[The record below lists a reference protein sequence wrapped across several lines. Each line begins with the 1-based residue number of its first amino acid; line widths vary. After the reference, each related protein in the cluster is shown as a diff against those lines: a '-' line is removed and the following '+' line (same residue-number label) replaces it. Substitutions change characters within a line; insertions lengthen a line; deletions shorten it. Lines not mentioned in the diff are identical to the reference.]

1 MAEITIA
8 HIINPYRA
16 RNGSDPLHAQAVTM
30 ATMKAA
36 QAAASHEV
44 EVGLFAAFF
53 PEDEAEVPVGF
64 GKARP
69 LERSVLDMASITAGN
84 PRKLPLLKDV
94 LDRLHDVSSAGFL
107 VYSNADIAL
116 MPGFYSRVKHIIE
129 EGFTGFAI
137 NRRTIG
143 DQFLGVQD
151 IPRMIEA
158 AEQGGEKHPGFDC
171 FVFERQAY
179 EKYDLGTSCIGGNW
193 IGRVL
198 LCNVMARAARFK
210 IFEDERL
217 TFHIGDDR
225 PWLDAAHAPYNQ
237 HNQAQLTDILNR
249 LTNAEHIDNRAEI
262 VELRDSFQKAC
273 QFQPAAIPPNI
284 IEMNSPVLE
293 LPGPPEKIYHARFRP
308 NCSWEGWRS
317 PLLRQDPVFIV
328 GYPRSGTTPVQSLIA
343 TQENIYSFYETHF
356 FSSVLPG
363 VLENDGR
370 VLPECLDAVIGK
382 MRERIAFSRNA
393 EAHVRS
399 LALEGSLSSKMLFE
413 NLVIDNLI
421 GKVGPERLPRIRWME
436 KTPLH
441 AQHLPTIHRYYPA
454 AKIIHVLRHPEK
466 AIISRRRHFA
476 FNNETEWTV
485 EKHAQKWLEC
495 VAAVENF
502 SASHPQSVL
511 AVRLEDVARRPAAE
525 MKRICRFLGIPFDR
539 GLLEKHKAISASLH
553 YPWETWKHGSMNE
566 ISRAVAERMS
576 YSLPQPDREMLW
588 TVAGEE
594 MSRYGYHCP
603 GMARERVSASAART
617 ISLAGKHAL
626 RLGNSLGFWMRPRS
640 GKINL
645 ADEARQFYGQHRYGW
660 RYAVES
666 LRRFHHPRGVR
677 LDAFIERTFAWRSA
691 ELKPHLEPWIGFIHI
706 PPNIPDW
713 FQGYQSNDKI
723 FQSEA
728 WKRSA
733 PFCKGLYT
741 LSDYHRRHLLAKTDI
756 PVNSLLFPTDFRV
769 TKWSWERF
777 LANRDKKII
786 QVGWW
791 LRRIHSIFMLP
802 TSKYRKIFLKV
813 NYFDW
818 EELIQKEREL
828 LRQAGEF
835 RFEMMLTAETRTFL
849 PDHEYDRLLSANLV
863 FLHLYDSS
871 ANNTIIECIARHT
884 PVLVNPL
891 EAVVEYLGPDYPFY
905 FISLEEA
912 AQKAAD
918 LDLVLKTHRYLAGFP
933 FKEKL
938 TGEHFCA
945 SFKESEIYR
954 AL

>member
-1 MAEITIA
+1 MASISVA
-8 HIINPYRA
+8 HIINPYRVEA
-16 RNGSDPLHAQAVTM
+16 GCDQFKAQAVTF

-36 QAAASHEV
+36 QAAALHEINV
-44 EVGLFAAFF
+44 TLFAAFF
-53 PEDEAEVPVGF
+53 PEDEAMVPEGF
-64 GKARP
+64 IKTQP
-69 LERSVLDMASITAGN
+69 LDRSVLDMAKFEGEN
-84 PRKLPLLKDV
+84 LRKLPLLKDV
-94 LDRLHDVSSAGFL
+94 LDRLYEKSSARFFI
-107 VYSNADIAL
+107 YTNADIAL
-116 MPGFYSRVKHIIE
+116 LPGFYSRIKSIIE

-143 DQFLGVQD
+143 NHFADVEE
-151 IPRMIEA
+151 IPQMIEA
-158 AEQGGEKHPGFDC
+158 AEQSDEKHPGFDC
-171 FVFERQAY
+171 FVFERKAFK
-179 EKYDLGTSCIGGNW
+179 KYFLGTACIGGNW

-198 LCNVMARAARFK
+198 LCNVMAHAAGFK

-237 HNQAQLTDILNR
+237 YNEAQLTDILDRLANAKNIHNR
-249 LTNAEHIDNRAEI
+249 TEI

-273 QFQPAAIPPNI
+273 HFQSAAIPPNI

-293 LPGPPEKIYHARFRP
+293 LPGLPEQIYHARFRP
-308 NCSWEGWRS
+308 SCSWMEWCS

-356 FSSVLPG
+356 FSGVLPG

-382 MRERIAFSRNA
+382 IRERIAFSRNA
-393 EAHVRS
+393 EAHVRN
-399 LALEGSLSSKMLFE
+399 LAREGSLSSKTLFE

-421 GKVGPERLPRIRWME
+421 GKVGPERLSRIRWME

-441 AQHLPTIHRYYPA
+441 AQHLLTIHRFYPA

-466 AIISRRRHFA
+466 AIVSRRRHFV

-495 VAAVENF
+495 VTAVENF
-502 SASHPQSVL
+502 SASHPRSVL
-511 AVRLEDVARRPAAE
+511 AVRLEDVAHNPAAE
-525 MKRICRFLGIPFDR
+525 MKRICRYLGIPFDR
-539 GLLEKHKAISASLH
+539 GLLKKHKDISASLH

-566 ISRAVAERMS
+566 ISRTVAERMS
-576 YSLPQPDREMLW
+576 YFLLQPDREMLW

-603 GMARERVSASAART
+603 GMTLERVSASVART
-617 ISLAGKHAL
+617 ISLAGKHTR
-626 RLGNSLGFWMRPRS
+626 RLGNSLNFLMRPRS

-645 ADEARQFYGQHRYGW
+645 ADEARQFYGQHRCGW
-660 RYAVES
+660 RYAVEN

-677 LDAFIERTFAWRSA
+677 LDAFIERTFAWRPA

-713 FQGYQSNDKI
+713 FQGYQSNDKV

-741 LSDYHRRHLLAKTDI
+741 LSDYHRRHLLTKTDI

-769 TKWSWERF
+769 TRWNWERF

-818 EELIQKEREL
+818 EELVQKEREL
-828 LRQAGEF
+828 LKQAGEF

-905 FISLEEA
+905 FTSLEEA

-918 LDLVLKTHRYLAGFP
+918 LDLVLKAHHYLASLP
-933 FKEKL
+933 IKEKL
-938 TGEHFCA
+938 TGEHFCS

-954 AL
+954 TL